1 MFPPVPS
8 HAGCRGNAKRGNPSV
23 GQFATWGYQGQINI
37 KSSQIDGAL
46 TNFPVLLDSA
56 ILSLLPYDIWSFAL
70 NGGGDLRFSS
80 DIQGANRLAC
90 EIVTFNTA
98 TNTAEIYVNVPS
110 VSSVI
115 DTPIYIF
122 YGKAGV
128 SQPAVSAAYG
138 RNATWNSDFLFV
150 GHMDSGQDST
160 GKTTYMGGSASIVAG
175 KVGQASDFDGS
186 SNYYDYNNLSGP
198 AGTAATWE
206 FWTNF
211 DGLAIGTRQSIMS
224 TDTDP
229 NSFHI
234 NQPLSGSNCDIYLN
248 PPNTLIS
255 SSWNY
260 TASTWQHTSIGVDTV
275 AGDLVFRL
283 NYSTVSSPGVSTGFN
298 LELNQSPVIGA
309 WYDGG
314 FQRYLNGRIDEL
326 RLSKVFRALEWR
338 KASYIN
344 QNLTTDF
351 LEIKNFIS

>member
-1 MFPPVPS
+1 MIGIVVNTQN
-8 HAGCRGNAKRGNPSV
+8 GRGNAKRGNPSS
-23 GQFATWGYQGQINI
+23 GQFSTWNYQGQINI
-37 KSSQIDGAL
+37 KASQVDGAL
-46 TNFPVLLDSA
+46 TNFPVLLDET
-56 ILSLLPYDIWSFAL
+56 ILSLLPYDIWSSAL

-98 TNTAEIYVNVPS
+98 TNTAEIYVNIPS

-122 YGKAGV
+122 YGKTGV
-128 SQPAVSAAYG
+128 SQPAVGAAYG

-150 GHMDSGQDST
+150 NHMNSGQDST
-160 GKTTYMGGSASIVAG
+160 GKTTYSGGSASIVAG
-175 KVGQASDFDGS
+175 KVGQASDFNGS

-198 AGTAATWE
+198 AGTESTWE

-211 DGLAIGTRQSIMS
+211 DALATGTLQSIMS
-224 TDTDP
+224 TDGDP
-229 NSFHI
+229 NSFHVE
-234 NQPLSGSNCDIYLN
+234 QQAFGSNVGIYLN
-248 PPNTLIS
+248 PPTTLPA

-260 TASTWQHTSIGVDTV
+260 TGSTWQHTSIAVETV
-275 AGDLVFRL
+275 TGNCTFRL
-283 NYSTVSSPGVSTGFN
+283 NYSTAHNPGCGTGFN
-298 LELNQSPVIGA
+298 LQIDKSPVVGA
-309 WYDGG
+309 WYNGS

-326 RLSKVFRALEWR
+326 RLSKVYRAPEWR

-351 LEIKNFIS
+351 LEVQNFIS